1 MAVILDSL
9 QFALGR
15 LLYPIRGHDSRQIIH
30 DQAFKD
36 VPKPNMSLEAPECGP
51 SGSKLLPQH
60 TCLAEDRIGCLP
72 NLLWTAPECNE
83 SVQEYL
89 LICEDIDLPIP
100 CLVIHHGLFWAIP
113 PSANTATPADVKE
126 VDRSAKSRQTA
137 AGWRFIPNPLGTA
150 YGGAGAPYGHGS
162 HRYVYT
168 IVALN
173 ARLEFRHPEKV
184 TKNDIKRAMVGKV
197 VGWGQWIGT
206 FERTWS

>member
-1 MAVILDSL
+1 MAVVLNSL
-9 QFALGR
+9 QFVLGR
-15 LLYPIRGHDSRQIIH
+15 LLYPIRGHDSRQIIY
-30 DQAFKD
+30 DPAFKD
-36 VPKPNMSLEAPECGP
+36 ITKPNMSLESIECGP
-51 SGSKLLPQH
+51 SGSKLLPHH

-72 NLLWTAPECNE
+72 NLRWTSPECNE
-83 SVQEYL
+83 PVKEYL
-89 LICEDIDLPIP
+89 LICEDIDIPIP

-113 PSANTATPADVKE
+113 PSANTATPADIKE
-126 VDRSAKSRQTA
+126 QDGAAKSRQTA

-173 ARLEFRHPEKV
+173 APLEFQHPEKV
-184 TKNDIKRAMVGKV
+184 TKNDIKHAMVGKV
-197 VGWGQWIGT
+197 IGWGQWVGT